1 MGFRRSL
8 VRIQSP
14 RLEGRLSPDDS
25 RPFPLTESSLAAT
38 VSRGSFVNNRTGI
51 DGTCTRLS
59 AVGATVGATIRAAPF
74 VPVART
80 DSPSAWSAA
89 KRHVQSIFAETWSQ
103 AFELTAHR

>member
-80 DSPSAWSAA
+80 DSPSACPLQGGAA
-89 KRHVQSIFAETWSQ
+89 AGGPRLPAPPGN
-103 AFELTAHR
+103 LGRG